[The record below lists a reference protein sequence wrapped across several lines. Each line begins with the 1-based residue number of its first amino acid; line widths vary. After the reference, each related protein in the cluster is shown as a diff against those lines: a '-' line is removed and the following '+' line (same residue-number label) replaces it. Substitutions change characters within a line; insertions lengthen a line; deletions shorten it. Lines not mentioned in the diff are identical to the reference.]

1 MGCYEKNNKLT
12 LTEAMEQYNKKFK
25 KGAINLINAH
35 AGAGKSYFVFNSLI
49 DNTYKFVEEL
59 ERGDNW
65 SNQLNRILYVCD
77 TSMLQDST
85 LAENKKAIKLKNGS
99 LIEAR
104 DKGGN
109 IKGEIKVLTYSKLG
123 ALLKSQS
130 CNNIIL
136 NNFKC
141 IIFDEIQNLFTY
153 CNKYNV
159 DRVTN
164 TYTDGTY
171 TTVLDNLKDIS
182 KNVLCIGLS
191 ATPGVIQRFREINAD
206 FDFGCIRTIFNKQ
219 ELATIRSSNFK
230 PIYTNCIMN
239 QVKTLNYSKLNG
251 RKIYI
256 NTNTIKK
263 SKEYKK
269 YFESVGIKAEW
280 LCSINNGEVVKNI
293 DENGNEIE
301 EFIPTMTKY
310 QLSLRDRLLNGIDEQ
325 GTSKGTLPDDLDVII
340 VNSGY
345 ETGWNLKDDKVQIC
359 FIDNINEDYQV
370 QARNRIRHDI
380 DILIVKGLYDNDG
393 IVLEKGQ
400 YGKLIEKKTLIDSGR
415 YRTYKIIVPTIK
427 DIDEK
432 YIGIKLDSKLKKE
445 LVYKY
450 AVKGLNTNVNFKS
463 LSADLIKK
471 GYIVKSYKNDGTYI
485 FKDGIEV
492 KKDSKKELKKGLKN
506 MSNKDLYS
514 YLDTLVGKKL
524 YKAEQKELAIN
535 ANIKRNGKLL
545 KGSDAINA
553 GLKEDNIPYVI
564 AKVETDWERTLL
576 DGSKNPMYGKVYW
589 IVAEV

>member
-59 ERGDNW
+59 EHGDNW

-159 DRVTN
+159 DRATN
-164 TYTDGTY
+164 TYIDGTY

-191 ATPGVIQRFREINAD
+191 ATPGAIHRFREINND

-239 QVKTLNYSKLNG
+239 QIKTLNYSKLNG

-492 KKDSKKELKKGLKN
+492 KKDSKKEVKKMEVN
-506 MSNKDLYS
+506 NNKCALEM
-514 YLDTLVGKKL
+514 YLANLVGVKL
-524 YKAEQKELAIN
+524 FDKEQVELQNYITSDFTTMINKLTKGKGNCGYKVIN
-535 ANIKRNGKLL
+535 KLFVAFDIPYIIEKSSKRFNGKWYWL
-545 KGSDAINA
+545 
-553 GLKEDNIPYVI
+553 V
-564 AKVETDWERTLL
+564 
-576 DGSKNPMYGKVYW
+576 KNN
-589 IVAEV
+589 

>member
-59 ERGDNW
+59 EHGDNW

-159 DRVTN
+159 DRATN
-164 TYTDGTY
+164 TYIDGTY

-219 ELATIRSSNFK
+219 ELATIKSTNFK

-239 QVKTLNYSKLNG
+239 QIKTLNYSKLNG

-269 YFESVGIKAEW
+269 YFESVGIRAEW

-359 FIDNINEDYQV
+359 FIDNANEDYQV

-492 KKDSKKELKKGLKN
+492 KRDSKKEVKKMEVN
-506 MSNKDLYS
+506 NNKCALEM
-514 YLDTLVGKKL
+514 YLANLVGVKL
-524 YKAEQKELAIN
+524 FDKEQVELQNYITSDFTTMINKLTKGKGNCGYKVIN
-535 ANIKRNGKLL
+535 KLFVAFDIPYIIEKSSKRFNGKWYWL
-545 KGSDAINA
+545 
-553 GLKEDNIPYVI
+553 V
-564 AKVETDWERTLL
+564 
-576 DGSKNPMYGKVYW
+576 KNN
-589 IVAEV
+589 

>member
-59 ERGDNW
+59 EHGDNW

-191 ATPGVIQRFREINAD
+191 ATPGAIHRFREINND

-269 YFESVGIKAEW
+269 YFESVGLKAEW

-301 EFIPTMTKY
+301 EFIPAMTKY

-345 ETGWNLKDDKVQIC
+345 ETGWNLKDNKVQIC

-450 AVKGLNTNVNFKS
+450 AVKGLNTSVNFKS

-492 KKDSKKELKKGLKN
+492 KRDSKKEVKKMEVN
-506 MSNKDLYS
+506 NNKCALEM
-514 YLDTLVGKKL
+514 YLANLVGVKL
-524 YKAEQKELAIN
+524 FDKEQVELQNYITSDFTTMINKLTKGKGNCGYKVIN
-535 ANIKRNGKLL
+535 KLFVAFDIPYIIEKSSKRFNGKWYWL
-545 KGSDAINA
+545 
-553 GLKEDNIPYVI
+553 V
-564 AKVETDWERTLL
+564 
-576 DGSKNPMYGKVYW
+576 KNN
-589 IVAEV
+589 

>member
-159 DRVTN
+159 DRATN
-164 TYTDGTY
+164 TYIDGTY

-191 ATPGVIQRFREINAD
+191 ATPGAIHRFREINND

-492 KKDSKKELKKGLKN
+492 KKDSKKEVKKMEVN
-506 MSNKDLYS
+506 NNKCALEM
-514 YLDTLVGKKL
+514 YLANLVGVKL
-524 YKAEQKELAIN
+524 FDKEQVELQNYITSDFTTMINKLTKGKGNCGYKVIN
-535 ANIKRNGKLL
+535 KLFVAFDIPYIIEKSSKRFNGKWYWL
-545 KGSDAINA
+545 
-553 GLKEDNIPYVI
+553 V
-564 AKVETDWERTLL
+564 
-576 DGSKNPMYGKVYW
+576 KNN
-589 IVAEV
+589 

>member
-59 ERGDNW
+59 EHGDNW

-206 FDFGCIRTIFNKQ
+206 FYFGCIRTIFNKQ

-492 KKDSKKELKKGLKN
+492 KKDSKKEVKKMEVN
-506 MSNKDLYS
+506 NNKCALEM
-514 YLDTLVGKKL
+514 YLANLVGVKL
-524 YKAEQKELAIN
+524 FDKEQVELQNYITSDFTTMINKLTKGKGNCGYKVIN
-535 ANIKRNGKLL
+535 KLFVAF
-545 KGSDAINA
+545 D
-553 GLKEDNIPYVI
+553 IP
-564 AKVETDWERTLL
+564 
-576 DGSKNPMYGKVYW
+576 
-589 IVAEV
+589 

>member
-59 ERGDNW
+59 EHGDNW

-159 DRVTN
+159 DRATN
-164 TYTDGTY
+164 TYIDGTY

-219 ELATIRSSNFK
+219 ELATIKSTNFN

-239 QVKTLNYSKLNG
+239 QIKTLNYSKLNG

-269 YFESVGIKAEW
+269 YFESVGIRAEW

-492 KKDSKKELKKGLKN
+492 KRDSKKEVKKMEVN
-506 MSNKDLYS
+506 NNKCALEM
-514 YLDTLVGKKL
+514 YLANLVGVKL
-524 YKAEQKELAIN
+524 FDKEQVELQNYITSDFTTMINKLTKGKGNCGYKVIN
-535 ANIKRNGKLL
+535 KLFVAFDIPYIIEKSSKRFNGKWYWL
-545 KGSDAINA
+545 
-553 GLKEDNIPYVI
+553 V
-564 AKVETDWERTLL
+564 
-576 DGSKNPMYGKVYW
+576 KNN
-589 IVAEV
+589 

>member
-59 ERGDNW
+59 EHGDNW

-492 KKDSKKELKKGLKN
+492 KKDSKKEVKKMEVN
-506 MSNKDLYS
+506 NNKCALEM
-514 YLDTLVGKKL
+514 YLANLVGVKL
-524 YKAEQKELAIN
+524 FDKEQVELQNYITSDFTTMINKLTKGKGNCGYKVIN
-535 ANIKRNGKLL
+535 KLFVAFDIPYIIEKSSKRFNGKWYWL
-545 KGSDAINA
+545 
-553 GLKEDNIPYVI
+553 V
-564 AKVETDWERTLL
+564 
-576 DGSKNPMYGKVYW
+576 KNN
-589 IVAEV
+589 

>member
-59 ERGDNW
+59 EHGDNW

-191 ATPGVIQRFREINAD
+191 ATPGAIHRFREINND

-269 YFESVGIKAEW
+269 YFESVGLKAEW

-301 EFIPTMTKY
+301 EFIPAMTKY

-492 KKDSKKELKKGLKN
+492 KKDSKKEVKKMEVN
-506 MSNKDLYS
+506 NNKCALEM
-514 YLDTLVGKKL
+514 YLANLVGVKL
-524 YKAEQKELAIN
+524 FDKEQVELQNYITSDFTTMINKLTKGKGNCGYKVIN
-535 ANIKRNGKLL
+535 KLFVAFDIPYIIEKSSKRFNGKWYWL
-545 KGSDAINA
+545 
-553 GLKEDNIPYVI
+553 V
-564 AKVETDWERTLL
+564 
-576 DGSKNPMYGKVYW
+576 KNN
-589 IVAEV
+589 

>member
-1 MGCYEKNNKLT
+1 MNKLT
-12 LTEAMEQYNKKFK
+12 LTQAMEQYNKKFR
-25 KGAINLINAH
+25 KGAINLVNAH
-35 AGAGKSYFVFNSLI
+35 AGAGKSYFVFNSLL
-49 DNTYKFVEEL
+49 DNTHKFVEGIEQG
-59 ERGDNW
+59 EKWRNE
-65 SNQLNRILYVCD
+65 LNRILYVCD

-85 LAENKKAIKLKNGS
+85 LAENKVSTKLKNGG

-104 DKGGN
+104 DKGSN
-109 IKGEIKVLTYSKLG
+109 IKGEVKTLTYSKLG
-123 ALLKSQS
+123 ALLKSES
-130 CNNIIL
+130 CSNIIL

-153 CNKYNV
+153 CNKYNI
-159 DRVTN
+159 DKATN

-171 TTVLDNLKDIS
+171 TEVLDNLKDIS

-191 ATPGVIQRFREINAD
+191 ATPRVIYRFKEVNSD
-206 FDFGCIRTIFNKQ
+206 FDFGNIRTIFNKQ
-219 ELATIRSSNFK
+219 ELETIRSVNFK

-239 QVKTLNYSKLNG
+239 QIKTFDYSKLNG

-269 YFESVGIKAEW
+269 YFESVGLKAEW

-492 KKDSKKELKKGLKN
+492 KKDSKKEVKKMEVN
-506 MSNKDLYS
+506 NNKCALEM
-514 YLDTLVGKKL
+514 YLANLVGVKL
-524 YKAEQKELAIN
+524 FDKEQVELQNYITSDFTTMINKLTKGKGNCGYKVIN
-535 ANIKRNGKLL
+535 KLFVAFDIPYIIEKSSKRFNGKWYWL
-545 KGSDAINA
+545 
-553 GLKEDNIPYVI
+553 V
-564 AKVETDWERTLL
+564 
-576 DGSKNPMYGKVYW
+576 KNN
-589 IVAEV
+589 

>member
-59 ERGDNW
+59 EHGDNW

-159 DRVTN
+159 DRATN
-164 TYTDGTY
+164 TYIDGTY

-219 ELATIRSSNFK
+219 ELATIKSTNFK

-239 QVKTLNYSKLNG
+239 QIKTLNYSKLNG

-269 YFESVGIKAEW
+269 YFESVGIRAEW

-492 KKDSKKELKKGLKN
+492 KKDSKKEVKKMEVN
-506 MSNKDLYS
+506 NNKCALEM
-514 YLDTLVGKKL
+514 YLANLVGVKL
-524 YKAEQKELAIN
+524 FDKEQVELQNYITSDFTTMINKLTKGKGNCGYKVIN
-535 ANIKRNGKLL
+535 KLFVAFDIPYIIEKSSKRFNGKWYWL
-545 KGSDAINA
+545 
-553 GLKEDNIPYVI
+553 V
-564 AKVETDWERTLL
+564 
-576 DGSKNPMYGKVYW
+576 KNN
-589 IVAEV
+589 

>member
-59 ERGDNW
+59 EHGDNW

-159 DRVTN
+159 DRATN
-164 TYTDGTY
+164 TYIDGTY

-269 YFESVGIKAEW
+269 YFESVGIKVEW

-492 KKDSKKELKKGLKN
+492 KKDSKKEVKKMEVN
-506 MSNKDLYS
+506 NNKCALEM
-514 YLDTLVGKKL
+514 YLANLVGVKL
-524 YKAEQKELAIN
+524 FDKEQVELQNYITSDFTTMINKLTKGKGNCGYKVIN
-535 ANIKRNGKLL
+535 KLFVAFDIPYIIEKSSKRFNGKWYWL
-545 KGSDAINA
+545 
-553 GLKEDNIPYVI
+553 V
-564 AKVETDWERTLL
+564 
-576 DGSKNPMYGKVYW
+576 KNN
-589 IVAEV
+589 

>member
-59 ERGDNW
+59 EHGDNW

-159 DRVTN
+159 YRVTN

-269 YFESVGIKAEW
+269 YFESVGLKAEW

-492 KKDSKKELKKGLKN
+492 KKDSKKEVKKMEVN
-506 MSNKDLYS
+506 NNKCALEM
-514 YLDTLVGKKL
+514 YLANLVGVKL
-524 YKAEQKELAIN
+524 FDKEQVELQNYITSDFTTMINKLTKGKGNCGYKVIN
-535 ANIKRNGKLL
+535 KLFVAFDIPYIIEKSSKRFNGKWYWL
-545 KGSDAINA
+545 
-553 GLKEDNIPYVI
+553 V
-564 AKVETDWERTLL
+564 
-576 DGSKNPMYGKVYW
+576 KNN
-589 IVAEV
+589 

>member
-59 ERGDNW
+59 EHGDNW

-159 DRVTN
+159 DRATN
-164 TYTDGTY
+164 TYIDGTY

-191 ATPGVIQRFREINAD
+191 ATPGAIHRFREINND

-239 QVKTLNYSKLNG
+239 QIKTLNYSKLNG

-393 IVLEKGQ
+393 IVFEKGQ

-492 KKDSKKELKKGLKN
+492 KKDSKKEVKKMEVN
-506 MSNKDLYS
+506 NNKCALEM
-514 YLDTLVGKKL
+514 YLANLVGVKL
-524 YKAEQKELAIN
+524 FDKEQVELQNYITSDFTTMINKLTKGKGNCGYKVIN
-535 ANIKRNGKLL
+535 KLFVAFDIPYIIEKSSKRFNGKWYWL
-545 KGSDAINA
+545 
-553 GLKEDNIPYVI
+553 V
-564 AKVETDWERTLL
+564 
-576 DGSKNPMYGKVYW
+576 KNN
-589 IVAEV
+589 

>member
-59 ERGDNW
+59 EHGDNW

-219 ELATIRSSNFK
+219 ELATIKSTNFN

-239 QVKTLNYSKLNG
+239 QIKTLNYSKLNG

-269 YFESVGIKAEW
+269 YFESVGIRAEW

-325 GTSKGTLPDDLDVII
+325 GTSKGTLPDNLDVII

-359 FIDNINEDYQV
+359 FIDNANEDYQV

-492 KKDSKKELKKGLKN
+492 KKDSKKEVKKMEVN
-506 MSNKDLYS
+506 NNKCALEM
-514 YLDTLVGKKL
+514 YLANLVGVKL
-524 YKAEQKELAIN
+524 FDKEQVELQNYITSDFTTMINKLTKGKGNCGYKVIN
-535 ANIKRNGKLL
+535 KLFVAFDIPYIIEKSSKRFNGKWYWL
-545 KGSDAINA
+545 
-553 GLKEDNIPYVI
+553 V
-564 AKVETDWERTLL
+564 
-576 DGSKNPMYGKVYW
+576 KNN
-589 IVAEV
+589 

>member
-59 ERGDNW
+59 EHGDNW

-159 DRVTN
+159 YRVTN

-269 YFESVGIKAEW
+269 YFESVGLKAEW

-301 EFIPTMTKY
+301 EFIPAMTKY

-492 KKDSKKELKKGLKN
+492 KKDSKKEVKKMEVN
-506 MSNKDLYS
+506 NNKCALEM
-514 YLDTLVGKKL
+514 YLANLVGVKL
-524 YKAEQKELAIN
+524 FDKEQVELQNYITSDFTTMINKLTKGKGNCGYKVIN
-535 ANIKRNGKLL
+535 KLFVAFDIPYIIEKSSKRFNGKWYWL
-545 KGSDAINA
+545 
-553 GLKEDNIPYVI
+553 V
-564 AKVETDWERTLL
+564 
-576 DGSKNPMYGKVYW
+576 KNN
-589 IVAEV
+589 

>member
-59 ERGDNW
+59 EHGDNW

-191 ATPGVIQRFREINAD
+191 ATPGVIHRFREINND

-239 QVKTLNYSKLNG
+239 QIKTLNYSKLNG

-400 YGKLIEKKTLIDSGR
+400 YGKLIE
-415 YRTYKIIVPTIK
+415 
-427 DIDEK
+427 E
-432 YIGIKLDSKLKKE
+432 
-445 LVYKY
+445 
-450 AVKGLNTNVNFKS
+450 NTN
-463 LSADLIKK
+463 
-471 GYIVKSYKNDGTYI
+471 
-485 FKDGIEV
+485 
-492 KKDSKKELKKGLKN
+492 
-506 MSNKDLYS
+506 
-514 YLDTLVGKKL
+514 
-524 YKAEQKELAIN
+524 
-535 ANIKRNGKLL
+535 R
-545 KGSDAINA
+545 
-553 GLKEDNIPYVI
+553 
-564 AKVETDWERTLL
+564 
-576 DGSKNPMYGKVYW
+576 
-589 IVAEV
+589 

>member
-59 ERGDNW
+59 EHGDNW

-191 ATPGVIQRFREINAD
+191 ATPGAIHRFREINND

-269 YFESVGIKAEW
+269 YFESVGLKAEW

-301 EFIPTMTKY
+301 EFIPAMTKY

-450 AVKGLNTNVNFKS
+450 AVKGLNTSVNFKS

-492 KKDSKKELKKGLKN
+492 KRDSKKEVKKMEVN
-506 MSNKDLYS
+506 NNKCALEM
-514 YLDTLVGKKL
+514 YLANLVGVKL
-524 YKAEQKELAIN
+524 FDKEQVELQNYITSDFTTMINKLTKGKGNCGYKVIN
-535 ANIKRNGKLL
+535 KLFVAFDIPYIIEKSSKRFNGKWYWL
-545 KGSDAINA
+545 
-553 GLKEDNIPYVI
+553 V
-564 AKVETDWERTLL
+564 
-576 DGSKNPMYGKVYW
+576 KNN
-589 IVAEV
+589 

>member
-59 ERGDNW
+59 EHGDNW

-159 DRVTN
+159 DRATN
-164 TYTDGTY
+164 TYIDGTY

-191 ATPGVIQRFREINAD
+191 ATPGAIHRFREINND

-219 ELATIRSSNFK
+219 ELATIKSTNFK

-239 QVKTLNYSKLNG
+239 QIKTLNYSKLNG

-269 YFESVGIKAEW
+269 YFESVGIRAEW

-492 KKDSKKELKKGLKN
+492 KRDSKKEVKKMEVN
-506 MSNKDLYS
+506 NNKCALEM
-514 YLDTLVGKKL
+514 YLANLVGVKL
-524 YKAEQKELAIN
+524 FDKEQVELQNYITSDFTTMINKLTKGKGNCGYKVIN
-535 ANIKRNGKLL
+535 KLFVAFDIPYIIEKSSKRFNGKWYWL
-545 KGSDAINA
+545 
-553 GLKEDNIPYVI
+553 V
-564 AKVETDWERTLL
+564 
-576 DGSKNPMYGKVYW
+576 KNN
-589 IVAEV
+589 

>member
-59 ERGDNW
+59 EHGDNW

-159 DRVTN
+159 YRVTN

-269 YFESVGIKAEW
+269 YFESVGIKVEW

-492 KKDSKKELKKGLKN
+492 KKDSKKEVKKMEVN
-506 MSNKDLYS
+506 NNKCALEM
-514 YLDTLVGKKL
+514 YLANLVGVKL
-524 YKAEQKELAIN
+524 FDKEQVELQNYITSDFTTMINKLTKGKGNCGYKVIN
-535 ANIKRNGKLL
+535 KLFVAFDIPYIIEKSSKRFNGKWYWL
-545 KGSDAINA
+545 
-553 GLKEDNIPYVI
+553 V
-564 AKVETDWERTLL
+564 
-576 DGSKNPMYGKVYW
+576 KNN
-589 IVAEV
+589 

>member
-59 ERGDNW
+59 EHGDNW

-109 IKGEIKVLTYSKLG
+109 IKGGIKVLTYSKLG

-191 ATPGVIQRFREINAD
+191 ATPGAIHRFREINND

-269 YFESVGIKAEW
+269 YFESVGLKAEW

-301 EFIPTMTKY
+301 EFIPAMTKY

-345 ETGWNLKDDKVQIC
+345 ETGWNLKDNKVQIC

-450 AVKGLNTNVNFKS
+450 AVKGLNTSVNFKS

-492 KKDSKKELKKGLKN
+492 KRDSKKEVKKMEVN
-506 MSNKDLYS
+506 NNKCALEM
-514 YLDTLVGKKL
+514 YLANLVGVKL
-524 YKAEQKELAIN
+524 FDKEQVELQNYITSDFTTMINKLTKGKGNCGYKVIN
-535 ANIKRNGKLL
+535 KLFVAFDIPYIIEKSSKRFNGKWYWL
-545 KGSDAINA
+545 
-553 GLKEDNIPYVI
+553 V
-564 AKVETDWERTLL
+564 
-576 DGSKNPMYGKVYW
+576 KNN
-589 IVAEV
+589 

>member
-59 ERGDNW
+59 EHGDNW

-269 YFESVGIKAEW
+269 YFESVGLKAEW

-492 KKDSKKELKKGLKN
+492 KKDSKKEVKKMEVN
-506 MSNKDLYS
+506 NNKCALEM
-514 YLDTLVGKKL
+514 YLANLVGVKL
-524 YKAEQKELAIN
+524 FDKEQVELQNYITSDFTTMINKLTKGKGNCGYKVIN
-535 ANIKRNGKLL
+535 KLFVAFDIPYIIEKSSKRFNGKWYWL
-545 KGSDAINA
+545 
-553 GLKEDNIPYVI
+553 V
-564 AKVETDWERTLL
+564 
-576 DGSKNPMYGKVYW
+576 KNN
-589 IVAEV
+589 

>member
-59 ERGDNW
+59 EHGDNW

-191 ATPGVIQRFREINAD
+191 ATPGVIHRFREINND

-492 KKDSKKELKKGLKN
+492 KKDSKKEVKKMEVN
-506 MSNKDLYS
+506 NNKCALEM
-514 YLDTLVGKKL
+514 YLANLVGVKL
-524 YKAEQKELAIN
+524 FDKEQVELQNYITSDFTTMINKLTKGKGNCGYKVIN
-535 ANIKRNGKLL
+535 KLFVAFDIPYIIEKSSKRFNGKWYWL
-545 KGSDAINA
+545 
-553 GLKEDNIPYVI
+553 V
-564 AKVETDWERTLL
+564 
-576 DGSKNPMYGKVYW
+576 KNN
-589 IVAEV
+589 

>member
-59 ERGDNW
+59 EHGDNW

-159 DRVTN
+159 DRATN
-164 TYTDGTY
+164 TYIDGTY

-191 ATPGVIQRFREINAD
+191 ATPGAIHRFREINND

-239 QVKTLNYSKLNG
+239 QIKTLNYSKLNG

-269 YFESVGIKAEW
+269 YFESVGIRAEW

-492 KKDSKKELKKGLKN
+492 KKDSKKEVKKMEVN
-506 MSNKDLYS
+506 NNKCALEM
-514 YLDTLVGKKL
+514 YLANLVGVKL
-524 YKAEQKELAIN
+524 FDKEQVELQNYITSDFTTMINKLTKGKGNCGYKVIN
-535 ANIKRNGKLL
+535 KLFVAFDIPYIIEKSSKRFNGKWYWL
-545 KGSDAINA
+545 
-553 GLKEDNIPYVI
+553 V
-564 AKVETDWERTLL
+564 
-576 DGSKNPMYGKVYW
+576 KNN
-589 IVAEV
+589 

>member
-59 ERGDNW
+59 EHGDNW

-492 KKDSKKELKKGLKN
+492 KRDSKKEVKKMEVN
-506 MSNKDLYS
+506 NNKCALEM
-514 YLDTLVGKKL
+514 YLANLVGVKL
-524 YKAEQKELAIN
+524 FDKEQVELQNYITSDFTTMINKLTKGKGNCGYKVIN
-535 ANIKRNGKLL
+535 KLFVAFDIPYIIEKSSKRFNGKWYWL
-545 KGSDAINA
+545 
-553 GLKEDNIPYVI
+553 V
-564 AKVETDWERTLL
+564 
-576 DGSKNPMYGKVYW
+576 KNN
-589 IVAEV
+589 

>member
-59 ERGDNW
+59 EHGDNW

-159 DRVTN
+159 YRVTN

-492 KKDSKKELKKGLKN
+492 KKDSKKEVKKMEVN
-506 MSNKDLYS
+506 NNKCALEM
-514 YLDTLVGKKL
+514 YLANLVGVKL
-524 YKAEQKELAIN
+524 FDKEQVELQNYITSDFTTMINKLTKGKGNCGYKVIN
-535 ANIKRNGKLL
+535 KLFVAFDIPYIIEKSSKRFNGKWYWL
-545 KGSDAINA
+545 
-553 GLKEDNIPYVI
+553 V
-564 AKVETDWERTLL
+564 
-576 DGSKNPMYGKVYW
+576 KNN
-589 IVAEV
+589 

>member
-59 ERGDNW
+59 EHGDNW

-159 DRVTN
+159 DRATN
-164 TYTDGTY
+164 TYIDGTY

-191 ATPGVIQRFREINAD
+191 ATPGAIHRFREINND

-269 YFESVGIKAEW
+269 YFESVGLKAEW

-301 EFIPTMTKY
+301 EFIPAMTKY

-450 AVKGLNTNVNFKS
+450 AVKGLNTSVNFKS

-492 KKDSKKELKKGLKN
+492 KRDSKKEVKKMEVN
-506 MSNKDLYS
+506 NNKCALEM
-514 YLDTLVGKKL
+514 YLANLVGVKL
-524 YKAEQKELAIN
+524 FDKEQVELQNYITSDFTTMINKLTKGKGNCGYKVIN
-535 ANIKRNGKLL
+535 KLFVAFDIPYIIEKSSKRFNGKWYWL
-545 KGSDAINA
+545 
-553 GLKEDNIPYVI
+553 V
-564 AKVETDWERTLL
+564 
-576 DGSKNPMYGKVYW
+576 KNN
-589 IVAEV
+589 

>member
-59 ERGDNW
+59 EHGDNW

-109 IKGEIKVLTYSKLG
+109 IKGGIKVLTYSKLG

-141 IIFDEIQNLFTY
+141 IILDEIQNLFTY

-159 DRVTN
+159 DRATN

-191 ATPGVIQRFREINAD
+191 ATPGAIHRFREINAD

-219 ELATIRSSNFK
+219 ELATIKSTNFK

-239 QVKTLNYSKLNG
+239 QIKTLNYSKLNG

-492 KKDSKKELKKGLKN
+492 KRDSKKEVKKMEVDN
-506 MSNKDLYS
+506 NKCVLEM
-514 YLDTLVGKKL
+514 YLVDLVGVKL
-524 YKAEQKELAIN
+524 FDKEQAELQNYITSDFTTIINKLTKGKGNCGYKVIN
-535 ANIKRNGKLL
+535 KLFVAFDIPYIIEKSSKRFNGKWYWL
-545 KGSDAINA
+545 
-553 GLKEDNIPYVI
+553 V
-564 AKVETDWERTLL
+564 
-576 DGSKNPMYGKVYW
+576 KNN
-589 IVAEV
+589 

>member
-59 ERGDNW
+59 EHGDNW

-159 DRVTN
+159 DRATN
-164 TYTDGTY
+164 TYIDGTY

-191 ATPGVIQRFREINAD
+191 ATPGAIHRFREINND

-269 YFESVGIKAEW
+269 YFESVGIRAEW

-301 EFIPTMTKY
+301 EFIPAMTKY

-492 KKDSKKELKKGLKN
+492 KKDSKKEVKKMEVN
-506 MSNKDLYS
+506 NNKCALEM
-514 YLDTLVGKKL
+514 YLANLVGVKL
-524 YKAEQKELAIN
+524 FDKEQVELQNYITSDFTTMINKLTKGKGNCGYKVIN
-535 ANIKRNGKLL
+535 KLFVAFDIPYIIEKSSKRFNGKWYWL
-545 KGSDAINA
+545 
-553 GLKEDNIPYVI
+553 V
-564 AKVETDWERTLL
+564 
-576 DGSKNPMYGKVYW
+576 KNN
-589 IVAEV
+589 

>member
-59 ERGDNW
+59 EHGDNW

-159 DRVTN
+159 DRATN
-164 TYTDGTY
+164 TYIDGTY

-219 ELATIRSSNFK
+219 ELATIKSTNFK

-239 QVKTLNYSKLNG
+239 QIKTLNYSKLNG

-492 KKDSKKELKKGLKN
+492 KRDSKKEVKKMEVN
-506 MSNKDLYS
+506 NNKCALEM
-514 YLDTLVGKKL
+514 YLANLVGVKL
-524 YKAEQKELAIN
+524 FDKEQVELQNYITSDFTTMINKLTKGKGNCGYKVIN
-535 ANIKRNGKLL
+535 KLFVAFDIPYIIEKSSKRFNGKWYWL
-545 KGSDAINA
+545 
-553 GLKEDNIPYVI
+553 V
-564 AKVETDWERTLL
+564 
-576 DGSKNPMYGKVYW
+576 KNN
-589 IVAEV
+589 